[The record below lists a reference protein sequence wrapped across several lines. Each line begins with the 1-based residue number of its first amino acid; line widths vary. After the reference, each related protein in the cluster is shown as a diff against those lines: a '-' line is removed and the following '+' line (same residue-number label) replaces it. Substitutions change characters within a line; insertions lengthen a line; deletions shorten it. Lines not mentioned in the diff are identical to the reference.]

1 MSNEYKLFFSRIPQL
16 LIELNVSERK
26 MKSIYPQLSPGEEF
40 IHPTTKT
47 KIRLVGL
54 QNHSVYYAP
63 VNENVFESGREEFLY
78 VNEMSE
84 EWCQKYLGTE
94 NHEEELVWSIPFT
107 EFCDLLS
114 TNHSLDNQIIQ
125 YLNRICYEMG
135 ETVWNLP
142 LGSLPFSEISAPL
155 PLLQAHTGLLV
166 FMNIHLLSLLPYISS
181 SSHLI
186 ESFKPYLFTSTKLF
200 LHSFFVKSSQI
211 PVEPSFD
218 TQRLPSSFQ
227 TFHINRLLARR
238 DHLLEIT
245 RVEDR
250 FASSVTSQ
258 FIHQLSSFTLKD
270 FYSIYIHRS
279 NGGQKRLFHVIFDGE
294 GGLDNGGLYR
304 DLFHT
309 FVQEVTD
316 VELFPFFVHTPN
328 YQNNQGNDD
337 LIFNEAIPSSLLPVL
352 KEIGRIIG
360 VAILSGIQLDFFFSP
375 VVWKLIN
382 REEVSIED
390 CKCFDI
396 GFYHFMKTLKES
408 SVEMSI

>member
-1 MSNEYKLFFSRIPQL
+1 
-16 LIELNVSERK
+16 
-26 MKSIYPQLSPGEEF
+26 MKSLYPQLSPGQEF

-47 KIRLVGL
+47 TIRLVGL
-54 QNHSVYYAP
+54 QNHSVYYVP

-78 VNEMSE
+78 VNEISE
-84 EWCQKYLGTE
+84 EWCQKYHGPE
-94 NHEEELVWSIPFT
+94 SHEEEFVWSIDFA

-125 YLNRICYEMG
+125 YLNQVCYEIG
-135 ETVWNLP
+135 DAVWNLP
-142 LGSLPFSEISAPL
+142 IASLSFSGISAPL
-155 PLLQAHTGLLV
+155 SLLQAHTGLLV
-166 FMNIHLLSLLPYISS
+166 SLNLQLLSLLPYISCSQS
-181 SSHLI
+181 SQLI
-186 ESFKPYLFTSTKLF
+186 QSFKPYLFTTTKLF
-200 LHSFFVKSSQI
+200 IHSFFVKISQI

-227 TFHINRLLARR
+227 SFHINRLLARR
-238 DHLLEIT
+238 DHLLEVT
-245 RVEDR
+245 RFEDR

-258 FIHQLSSFTLKD
+258 FIHQLDKLTLKD

-328 YQNNQGNDD
+328 YQNNHGNDD

-360 VAILSGIQLDFFFSP
+360 VALLSGIQLDFFFSP
-375 VVWKLIN
+375 LVWKLLN

-390 CKCFDI
+390 CKCFDT
-396 GFYHFMKTLKES
+396 GFYQFVRTMKQS
-408 SVEMSI
+408 SVGMTTRIDM